1 MKNHGLQEGESLN
14 IRSVVFAL
22 AAMLALPVFQA
33 AHAQVVAAATAN
45 TRAPLSEQDIR
56 NVLIWNSPWEG
67 RTSTPGR
74 LYSYRTIFLV
84 RRDALVAEVLSYST
98 NQRSDSVVNIRDGR
112 LNWQDS
118 NGADVN
124 VALGELGD
132 LVGTAR
138 SQNAELPI
146 VLKPR
151 P

>member
-1 MKNHGLQEGESLN
+1 MA
-14 IRSVVFAL
+14 AL
-22 AAMLALPVFQA
+22 APLAFQCT
-33 AHAQVVAAATAN
+33 HAQVVAAVTAKA
-45 TRAPLSEQDIR
+45 RSPLSEQDIR

-74 LYSYRTIFLV
+74 LYSYRTIFVV

-98 NQRSDSVVNIRDGR
+98 NQRADSVVNIRDGH

-118 NGADVN
+118 NGAEVN

-138 SQNAELPI
+138 SHNADLPI